1 MAALSKIEI
10 QVWLALYNILSK
22 KICTEKYEINN
33 YRRRVITKLVNC
45 ISSEHVTQLPM
56 LSAFKKWLLQLSL
69 TNATSGGGGGIH
81 AQHGSGGASQ
91 QMKANFMIE
100 AVAQLRDNMIRK

>member
-22 KICTEKYEINN
+22 KIFTEKYEINS

-69 TNATSGGGGGIH
+69 TSATSGGGGIH
-81 AQHGSGGASQ
+81 AQHGGGGASQ